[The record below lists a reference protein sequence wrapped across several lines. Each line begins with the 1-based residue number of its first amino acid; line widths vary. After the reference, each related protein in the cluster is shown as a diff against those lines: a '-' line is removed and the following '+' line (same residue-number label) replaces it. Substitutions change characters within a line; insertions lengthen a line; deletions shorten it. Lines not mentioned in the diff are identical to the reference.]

1 MVPMTVILLKILNGE
16 KGNVKNHM
24 SQSKTSEFQCN
35 QTVNLKTDSRTLYY
49 SILKLKYS
57 PSTKGQQKLKDI
69 CIVEQHQE

>member
-57 PSTKGQQKLKDI
+57 PSISKYNKN
-69 CIVEQHQE
+69 